1 MYTEIKYTYPSRSPP
16 PRQEANDRLPGH
28 FHLANSGLN
37 EVLKHT
43 P

>member
-16 PRQEANDRLPGH
+16 PRQEANERLPDH
-28 FHLANSGLN
+28 FHLADLGRN
-37 EVLKHT
+37 EDIKHT